1 MIEFC
6 VSLAKF
12 IFNFLNYWC
21 HSRTK
26 LNFCIFS
33 INFMQLKFC
42 SVQKKLSRCT
52 RKIENCVKLASIQ
65 NKWHLLFLNNSK
77 NNSTMISNS
86 LWIRFCSTSFLF
98 VQLIFLSNRGKYY
111 FTSMPFENIMVLLW
125 ISNFRQNWKKRN
137 FLWAIRW
144 RRRSFSWAAH
154 NGFYHALIPLYCSQA
169 LLMWSDKGIK
179 KPSICFTAHFE
190 LIPSVWLE
198 LGGATCA

>member
-1 MIEFC
+1 MVLHWI
-6 VSLAKF
+6 S
-12 IFNFLNYWC
+12 IFWQNWKQRNFLWVIRWRRRSFSWSFSWVWHIISC
-21 HSRTK
+21 HW
-26 LNFCIFS
+26 N
-33 INFMQLKFC
+33 
-42 SVQKKLSRCT
+42 
-52 RKIENCVKLASIQ
+52 Q
-65 NKWHLLFLNNSK
+65 NVLCFY
-77 NNSTMISNS
+77 
-86 LWIRFCSTSFLF
+86 
-98 VQLIFLSNRGKYY
+98 RGKYF
-111 FTSMPFENIMVLLW
+111 FTSMPFENIMVLHW

>member
-1 MIEFC
+1 M
-6 VSLAKF
+6 S
-12 IFNFLNYWC
+12 
-21 HSRTK
+21 
-26 LNFCIFS
+26 CI
-33 INFMQLKFC
+33 I
-42 SVQKKLSRCT
+42 
-52 RKIENCVKLASIQ
+52 
-65 NKWHLLFLNNSK
+65 
-77 NNSTMISNS
+77 
-86 LWIRFCSTSFLF
+86 LF
-98 VQLIFLSNRGKYY
+98 VFHRRKYY
-111 FTSMPFENIMVLLW
+111 FTSMPFENITVLLW

-198 LGGATCA
+198 LGGATCASGQARRYVSHWSGLRIFQQKLFDGKIASKWFKFEWFGIFKASEGQENWKKGQKIFWRPNKGQRSKNPIFHNFWTF

>member
-1 MIEFC
+1 MILRWICNFTQNLKKC
-6 VSLAKF
+6 
-12 IFNFLNYWC
+12 NFLWAIRWRRRYFFVCQIFPAFWQNMNF
-21 HSRTK
+21 SRIK
-26 LNFCIFS
+26 RAIMGLY
-33 INFMQLKFC
+33 
-42 SVQKKLSRCT
+42 
-52 RKIENCVKLASIQ
+52 
-65 NKWHLLFLNNSK
+65 
-77 NNSTMISNS
+77 
-86 LWIRFCSTSFLF
+86 FLF
-98 VQLIFLSNRGKYY
+98 FYRGKYY
-111 FTSMPFENIMVLLW
+111 FTSMPFENIMVLRW